1 VNSVTC
7 LAGSPVENEEMVQY
21 LSVLIFLAA
30 GTGIVLVTFFISRL
44 FRPSHPYPEKTV
56 NYECAEKPIG
66 NSWVRFN
73 NRFYIFALIFVIFD
87 VEVIFLFPWAVA
99 FGQLGLFALVEM
111 IVFILI
117 LFFGIFYAWKKGVL
131 KWV

>member
-1 VNSVTC
+1 
-7 LAGSPVENEEMVQY
+7 MQQY

-44 FRPSHPYPEKTV
+44 FRPSHPYTEKTV

-66 NSWVRFN
+66 NSWIRFN

-99 FGQLGLFALVEM
+99 FSQLGLFALFEM